1 MIRLRSNDPMNP
13 LLKSK
18 RELGQTMINVDIPML
33 NKEAGKRATSYI
45 ETLTKPLGSLGR
57 LEDIAISLAE
67 MTGNLTLEITPPGII
82 VFAADHGVV
91 KEGVSAYPQEV
102 TLQMV
107 ANIVNGGAA
116 INVFGRQI
124 GAQFKVVDVGVA
136 GEVTEEQVVDKKIRQ
151 GTGNFLTELAMTR
164 EEAEKAVLS
173 GYEEGIQF
181 IESGIKCLIIG
192 EVGIGNTTASSAVLA
207 SITGADPA
215 AIVGFGTGI
224 STEQHNRKV
233 AVVRDAINLHQPKP
247 TDAIDILSKVGG
259 LEMAAMAGAML
270 AAAEKR
276 IPILID
282 GFICTVSAC
291 LAKLMAPAVADYMIL
306 SHQSVE
312 PGHTTA
318 VNHLQ
323 KEPLIQLNMRLGEGT
338 GAAVA
343 FPILQSAVNMINE
356 MATFENSGV
365 SGKDATEV
373 TVNP

>member
-1 MIRLRSNDPMNP
+1 MMNVGIP
-13 LLKSK
+13 L
-18 RELGQTMINVDIPML
+18 L
-33 NKEAGKRATSYI
+33 NKEAGERATAYI
-45 ETLTKPLGSLGR
+45 ATLTKPLGSLGR
-57 LEDIAISLAE
+57 LEEIAISLAE
-67 MTGNLTLEITPPGII
+67 MSGNLTLEITPPGII

-102 TLQMV
+102 TVQMV
-107 ANIVNGGAA
+107 SNIVNGGAA
-116 INVFGRQI
+116 ISVFGRQI
-124 GAQFKVVDVGVA
+124 GAKLKVVDVGVA
-136 GEVTEEQVVDKKIRQ
+136 GDIIEEQVVNKKVRQ
-151 GTGNFLTELAMTR
+151 GTGSFLTELAMTR
-164 EEAEKAVLS
+164 EEAEKAVLT

-181 IESGIKCLIIG
+181 IEDGVKCLIVG

-224 STEQHNRKV
+224 STEQHERKIEI
-233 AVVRDAINLHQPKP
+233 VRDAISFHQPKP

-259 LEMAAMAGAML
+259 LELAAMAGAML

-276 IPILID
+276 VPILLD

-291 LAKLMAPAVADYMIL
+291 LAKLIAPTVADYMI
-306 SHQSVE
+306 SAHQSVE

-318 VNHLQ
+318 IKHLQ

-356 MATFENSGV
+356 MATFKNSGV
-365 SGKDATEV
+365 SGKVDIEI
-373 TVNP
+373 TVKV

>member
-1 MIRLRSNDPMNP
+1 MMNIDIP
-13 LLKSK
+13 LL
-18 RELGQTMINVDIPML
+18 
-33 NKEAGKRATSYI
+33 NKAAGEKATSYI
-45 ETLTKPLGSLGR
+45 ATLTKPLGSLGR
-57 LEDIAISLAE
+57 LEEIAISLAE

-124 GAQFKVVDVGVA
+124 GAKFKVVDVGVA
-136 GEVTEEQVVDKKIRQ
+136 GDVTEVQVIHKKIRQ
-151 GTGNFLTELAMTR
+151 GTGSFLTELAMTR
-164 EEAEKAVLS
+164 EEAEKAVLI
-173 GYEEGIQF
+173 GYEEGIQI

-233 AVVRDAINLHQPKP
+233 AVVRDAISLHQPKP

-276 IPILID
+276 VPILVD

-291 LAKLMAPAVADYMIL
+291 LAKLMAPTVVDYMIL

-318 VNHLQ
+318 VKHLQ
-323 KEPLIQLNMRLGEGT
+323 KEPLLQLNMRLGEGT

-365 SGKDATEV
+365 SGKDETEV
-373 TVNP
+373 IMNS

>member
-1 MIRLRSNDPMNP
+1 M
-13 LLKSK
+13 
-18 RELGQTMINVDIPML
+18 NVDIPL
-33 NKEAGKRATSYI
+33 VNKEAGVKATAYI
-45 ETLTKPLGSLGR
+45 ATLTKPIGSLGR
-57 LEDIAISLAE
+57 LEEIAISLVE

-102 TLQMV
+102 TLQML

-164 EEAEKAVLS
+164 EEAEKAVLI

-181 IESGIKCLIIG
+181 IENGIKCMIIG

-224 STEQHNRKV
+224 STEQHERKI
-233 AVVRDAINLHQPKP
+233 AVVRDAINLHKPKP

-282 GFICTVSAC
+282 GFICTVSTC
-291 LAKLMAPAVADYMIL
+291 LAKLIAPTVADYMIL

-312 PGHTTA
+312 PGHSTA

-343 FPILQSAVNMINE
+343 FPILQSAVNMFNE
-356 MATFENSGV
+356 MATFENSSV
-365 SGKDATEV
+365 SGKDDTEV